1 MLAILII
8 DTNECSSNNGGCED
22 ACINTVGSYLC
33 SCNTSGYY
41 LNANKYNCS
50 GKHWFSSSF
59 ITNLNLDINECNI
72 NNGGCA
78 QKCINKQGSYH
89 CACDQGYALDTDG
102 HNCSGTIFPS
112 LAITIVMLQILMSV
126 LVITVTVNTFV

>member
-50 GKHWFSSSF
+50 GKHWFSSF

-78 QKCINKQGSYH
+78 QKCNNNQGSYN

-102 HNCSGTIFPS
+102 HNCSGTICKFHNC
-112 LAITIVMLQILMSV
+112 TIM
-126 LVITVTVNTFV
+126 